1 MARAVTQHA
10 AYEQALAALGCTV
23 QRLPPAPDLPD
34 SVFVEDTAI
43 VCDEVA
49 IIARPG
55 AASRRAEVDIVAAAL
70 AAHRPLARID
80 APGTLDGGDVLRV
93 GRRIYVGVSSRTNA
107 EGVRQLREIL
117 TPLGYAVRDVAV
129 SGCLHLKTGVT
140 EVARDT
146 VLLNPD
152 WVDPAL
158 FEGLQCIAVDPSEA
172 FAANAL
178 LAGDVLLCASA
189 HPLTRRRIEDHGIEA
204 RTVDAD
210 ELAKAE
216 AGLTCCSI
224 LIP

>member
-1 MARAVTQHA
+1 MERAVTQHA

-23 QRLPPAPDLPD
+23 QRLPPTPDLPD
-34 SVFVEDTAI
+34 SIFVEDTAV

-55 AASRRAEVDIVAAAL
+55 AASRRAEVDTVAATL

-93 GRRIYVGVSSRTNA
+93 GRRIYVGASSRTNA
-107 EGVRQLREIL
+107 EGIRQLREIL
-117 TPLGYAVRDVAV
+117 TPLGYVVQDVAV
-129 SGCLHLKTGVT
+129 SGCLHLKSAVT
-140 EVARDT
+140 EAARDT

-152 WVDPAL
+152 WIDAALFDGLKCITVDPN
-158 FEGLQCIAVDPSEA
+158 EP

-178 LAGDVLLCASA
+178 LSGDVLLCASA
-189 HPLTRRRIEDHGIEA
+189 HPLTRRRLEDHGIEV

>member
-23 QRLPPAPDLPD
+23 QRLPPEPALPD
-34 SVFVEDTAI
+34 SVFVEDTAV

-55 AASRRAEVDIVAAAL
+55 AASRRAEVDTVAAAL

-107 EGVRQLREIL
+107 EGVRQLRDIL
-117 TPLGYAVRDVAV
+117 TPLGYVVQDVAV
-129 SGCLHLKTGVT
+129 SGCLHLKTAVT

-152 WVDPAL
+152 WIDAAP
-158 FEGLQCIAVDPSEA
+158 FEGLQCIAVDPSEP

-178 LAGDVLLCASA
+178 RVGDVLLCASA
-189 HPLTRRRIEDHGIEA
+189 HPLTRRRIEDHGIEVC
-204 RTVDAD
+204 TVDAD